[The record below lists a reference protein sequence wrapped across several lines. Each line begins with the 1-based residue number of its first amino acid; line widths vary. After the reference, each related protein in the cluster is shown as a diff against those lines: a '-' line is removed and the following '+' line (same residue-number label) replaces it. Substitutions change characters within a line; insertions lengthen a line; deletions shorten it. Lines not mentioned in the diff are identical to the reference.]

1 MVSKDKVGDSFGS
14 KSITPINLESVLYM
28 EQCGTS
34 ELPILNFDVYMFFI
48 VINLIDDSSLDR
60 YDEGTAFMPIVE
72 HKRNLPVS
80 DKYQFLSLDEDGFD
94 VPSDW

>member
-1 MVSKDKVGDSFGS
+1 MGSETLYVCSF
-14 KSITPINLESVLYM
+14 L
-28 EQCGTS
+28 
-34 ELPILNFDVYMFFI
+34 
-48 VINLIDDSSLDR
+48 LIHRLLGR

-80 DKYQFLSLDEDGFD
+80 DKYQFLSLDEDGYD

>member
-1 MVSKDKVGDSFGS
+1 MILKDKVGDFFGGR
-14 KSITPINLESVLYM
+14 SITPINLESILFM

-34 ELPILNFDVYMFFI
+34 ECNLKIYNMFPLLILG
-48 VINLIDDSSLDR
+48 R

-80 DKYQFLSLDEDGFD
+80 DKYRFLSLDEDGFD

>member
-1 MVSKDKVGDSFGS
+1 MFSFL
-14 KSITPINLESVLYM
+14 THRL
-28 EQCGTS
+28 
-34 ELPILNFDVYMFFI
+34 
-48 VINLIDDSSLDR
+48 LDR
-60 YDEGTAFMPIVE
+60 YDEGTALMPVVE